1 MSDKNPNPQF
11 APEPLVR
18 DKEPPP
24 GLSARAPR
32 PRAVRL
38 RGSVVRLVMVGGVV
52 LVSGALA
59 WAFVVQPELRLAARD
74 RAAEHQRD
82 EARRNVRPADSVADQ
97 PASYDRLPPPRTAQT
112 QGPTASAETP
122 PPEAAPRAVRYDA
135 RPVASAPSP
144 RALAAQSSLFFAEP
158 AGRSVSG
165 RTVATS
171 PEPAPAAS
179 GRQEG
184 PGVSAAYN
192 PHRLTAPVSPYELK
206 AGTMVPA
213 VLLTAIDTARPG
225 PVVATVTQ
233 NVFDTISGRYLLLPQ
248 GTRLI
253 GAAEGESRY
262 GDRRAFIAWERI
274 ILPNGKSLLLE
285 DEAGVDAQGAVGVR
299 GRVDRR
305 LFPLALGTLFG
316 GAITALGQAAR
327 DGDRGGGLLGDAGDA
342 AAIEGAQVGGRLVDR
357 ELSVRPSIR
366 LDAGAPVRVMIT
378 RDLVLEPYQ
387 P

>member
-1 MSDKNPNPQF
+1 MSDAIPDPRS
-11 APEPLVR
+11 PGEPPVP
-18 DKEPPP
+18 DKALPP

-38 RGSVVRLVMVGGVV
+38 RGSVVRLVMIGGVV

-59 WAFVVQPELRLAARD
+59 WAFVVQPELRVAARD
-74 RAAEHQRD
+74 RAVEDQRD
-82 EARRNVRPADSVADQ
+82 EARRGVRPADAVIDQ

-112 QGPTASAETP
+112 EDPPAPAESAASAR
-122 PPEAAPRAVRYDA
+122 APRAA
-135 RPVASAPSP
+135 RDDGRAASSALSL
-144 RALAAQSSLFFAEP
+144 RRLAAQSSLFFAEP
-158 AGRSVSG
+158 ASASG
-165 RTVATS
+165 RAAS
-171 PEPAPAAS
+171 PEPVRAAPARAEAS
-179 GRQEG
+179 AAS
-184 PGVSAAYN
+184 VAYN

-206 AGTMVPA
+206 AGAMVPA

-248 GTRLI
+248 GARLI
-253 GAAEGESRY
+253 GASEGESRY
-262 GDRRAFIAWERI
+262 GDRRAFIAWERV
-274 ILPNGKSLLLE
+274 ILPNGKSLLL
-285 DEAGVDAQGAVGVR
+285 DGEAGVDAQGAVGVR
-299 GRVDRR
+299 GRVERR

-327 DGDRGGGLLGDAGDA
+327 DDDRGGGLLGDAGDA

-357 ELSVRPSIR
+357 ELNVRPSIR

>member
-1 MSDKNPNPQF
+1 MSDTNPQS
-11 APEPLVR
+11 APEPPVHN
-18 DKEPPP
+18 KEPPP

-38 RGSVVRLVMVGGVV
+38 RGSVVRLMMVGGVV

-59 WAFVVQPELRLAARD
+59 WAFVVQPELRVAARD
-74 RAAEHQRD
+74 RAVEDQRE
-82 EARRNVRPADSVADQ
+82 EARRNVRPADAVTDQ

-112 QGPTASAETP
+112 EAPAASVETS
-122 PPEAAPRAVRYDA
+122 APGAGSRAVRYDA
-135 RPVASAPSP
+135 RPAASAPSP

-158 AGRSVSG
+158 TRGGMGG
-165 RTVATS
+165 RTVAAS
-171 PEPAPAAS
+171 PDPAPAAL
-179 GRQEG
+179 GRPEG

-206 AGTMVPA
+206 AGAMVPA
-213 VLLTAIDTARPG
+213 VLLTAIDTSRPG
-225 PVVATVTQ
+225 PVVATVSQ

-248 GTRLI
+248 GARLI
-253 GAAEGESRY
+253 GASEGESRY

-274 ILPNGKSLLLE
+274 ILPNGKSLML
-285 DEAGVDAQGAVGVR
+285 DGEAGVDAQGAVGLR

-327 DGDRGGGLLGDAGDA
+327 DGEPGGGLLGDAGDA

>member
-1 MSDKNPNPQF
+1 MSDTNPQS
-11 APEPLVR
+11 APEPPVHN
-18 DKEPPP
+18 KEPPP

-38 RGSVVRLVMVGGVV
+38 RGSVVRLVMAGGVV

-59 WAFVVQPELRLAARD
+59 WAFVVQPELRVAARD
-74 RAAEHQRD
+74 RAVEDQRE
-82 EARRNVRPADSVADQ
+82 EARRNVRPADAVTDQ

-112 QGPTASAETP
+112 EDPAASVETS
-122 PPEAAPRAVRYDA
+122 APGAGSRAVRYDA
-135 RPVASAPSP
+135 RPAASAPSP

-158 AGRSVSG
+158 TRGGMGG
-165 RTVATS
+165 RTVAAS
-171 PEPAPAAS
+171 RDPAPAAG
-179 GRQEG
+179 GRPEG

-192 PHRLTAPVSPYELK
+192 PNRLTAPVSPYELK
-206 AGTMVPA
+206 AGAMVPA
-213 VLLTAIDTARPG
+213 ALLTAIDTARPG

-253 GAAEGESRY
+253 GASEGESRY

-274 ILPNGKSLLLE
+274 ILPNGKSLML
-285 DEAGVDAQGAVGVR
+285 DREAGVDAQGAVGIR

-327 DGDRGGGLLGDAGDA
+327 DGEPGGGLLGDAGDA